1 MHFSYTNSYP
11 PSDNTTGINNEM
23 ENTTMVLDE
32 QVQTVQ
38 EEAGGEDSE
47 PDIWEDL
54 GSGKATSR
62 APSTNI
68 GGWEMLT
75 ADEQVMVAEAVV
87 VNYQLACFEFYQKNS
102 LWRPLSVLM
111 MITRLCAVCSTQER
125 GELE

>member
-1 MHFSYTNSYP
+1 
-11 PSDNTTGINNEM
+11 
-23 ENTTMVLDE
+23 MVLNE

-68 GGWEMLT
+68 GGGR
-75 ADEQVMVAEAVV
+75 
-87 VNYQLACFEFYQKNS
+87 C
-102 LWRPLSVLM
+102 
-111 MITRLCAVCSTQER
+111 
-125 GELE
+125 